1 MADDEDDT
9 TAPPAPPSPA
19 GDGEPAGDDES
30 GALTLA
36 GLDAKLDRLT
46 DRLAAWMRGGRRPA
60 AGDEA
65 ADVATQVRA
74 ELDRVNASTER
85 ARRGSALNE
94 RIARIEEQLRA
105 AVEKPPVQHRKVEL
119 FMGWVDPQ

>member
-1 MADDEDDT
+1 MTADEDDT
-9 TAPPAPPSPA
+9 TAPPAPSPA
-19 GDGEPAGDDES
+19 GDEEPAGDDES

-36 GLDAKLDRLT
+36 ALDAKLDRLAE
-46 DRLAAWMRGGRRPA
+46 RLTAWMRGGRRPA

-85 ARRGSALNE
+85 ARRGSVLNE

-105 AVEKPPVQHRKVEL
+105 ATEKPPVQYRKVEL
-119 FMGWVDPQ
+119 RMGWVDPQ